1 VLPPP
6 PSVTMTA
13 PTNTAQVTGTVQ
25 LAATT
30 SSSGGTGM
38 QFLVDGLPFGNVVAN
53 SPYSVNWDTT
63 QVQNGTHWLAAQ
75 YTNSSGIIG
84 TSAVVTVN
92 VANSSTTSPTVT
104 ITDPAAGSTVNAVI
118 TLAATVASTNPIN
131 NVQFYVDGGAVG
143 AALTAPPYNTFW
155 DTETYA
161 AGTHTITATATDS
174 FGNLGNAAPV
184 SVTVDNSN
192 PPRVIGIDA
201 QVFTDGVG
209 IMTSPAFSTTTNSDL
224 LVAFVALDG
233 PSSSPQSATVSGAGL
248 TWTLLKRSNTQAGD
262 AEIWAAK
269 ATDFLTNATVIMQ
282 PGVGSSYHGSLV
294 VLAYTNAA
302 GPGIVGQAAAPSGA
316 PDIYLPGV
324 SAGNWVFAVGNDWD
338 NAIARTP
345 VSGQYLVHQR
355 VDTSVGDTYWVQ
367 STTAPSPAYALVD
380 IHDSSPTSDRWNY
393 CAVEIVATRQ

>member
-1 VLPPP
+1 
-6 PSVTMTA
+6 
-13 PTNTAQVTGTVQ
+13 
-25 LAATT
+25 
-30 SSSGGTGM
+30 
-38 QFLVDGLPFGNVVAN
+38 
-53 SPYSVNWDTT
+53 VNWDTT